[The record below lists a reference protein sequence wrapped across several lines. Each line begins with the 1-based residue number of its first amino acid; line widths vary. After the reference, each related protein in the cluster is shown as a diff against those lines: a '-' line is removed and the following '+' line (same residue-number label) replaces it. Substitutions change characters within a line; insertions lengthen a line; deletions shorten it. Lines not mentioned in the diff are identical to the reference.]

1 MMQEAHENDAM
12 ERQNRLEARFAH
24 LERQY
29 EELNEVV
36 VEQAALIR
44 KLQATLQRVAQTLE
58 TTELDRIRSTNAKP
72 PHSAV

>member
-1 MMQEAHENDAM
+1 MIPDAHEHDRM

-72 PHSAV
+72 PHSVV